1 MQNSCISTFLQ
12 GFEETR
18 TIYTK
23 KEALKAFMGRDTE
36 DVILNFLI
44 HFYKDFNVQKE
55 HKMIKEA
62 NLFLKVLNYYIIT
75 FKE

>member
-1 MQNSCISTFLQ
+1 MQNSCISTK
-12 GFEETR
+12 GFGETR

-44 HFYKDFNVQKE
+44 HFYKDFNVHKE

>member
-1 MQNSCISTFLQ
+1 MQNSCISTK